1 VLPSKNALAY
11 VTAIANGVVNKDDA
25 GARNNF
31 INFGGA
37 RREAKKAV
45 AQKIE
50 ASTPVNKPV
59 EVAPT
64 KKEDSED
71 TNVVDLVQA

>member
-1 VLPSKNALAY
+1 
-11 VTAIANGVVNKDDA
+11 
-25 GARNNF
+25 
-31 INFGGA
+31 
-37 RREAKKAV
+37 V